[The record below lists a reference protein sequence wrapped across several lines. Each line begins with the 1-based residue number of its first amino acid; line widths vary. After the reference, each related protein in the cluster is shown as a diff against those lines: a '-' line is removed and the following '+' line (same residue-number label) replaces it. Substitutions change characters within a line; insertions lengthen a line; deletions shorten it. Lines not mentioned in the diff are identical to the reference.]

1 MVVIEVL
8 IVLFGLYGKVLFPDL
23 NDPDMLMLT
32 MIKNLLHPVIA
43 GVMLTALAAAMM
55 STMDSLLI
63 TISSTVEN
71 DILSKYFKV
80 EMTQKKRLRIAQ
92 ITTCLLYTSRCV

>member
-1 MVVIEVL
+1 M
-8 IVLFGLYGKVLFPDL
+8 LFPDL

-32 MIKNLLHPVIA
+32 MIKNLLHPVLA
-43 GVMLTALAAAMM
+43 GVMLAALAAAMM

-80 EMTQKKRLRIAQ
+80 EMTQEK
-92 ITTCLLYTSRCV
+92 TSNCTNYYSHCRNH